1 MERIPTARPSWNDE
15 MRKAALETLDSKHWV
30 KGPKGKQFGEL
41 FADYCGSL
49 TAVPCQNGSSS
60 LWAALKILEIGPGD
74 EVIVP
79 SYTFIST
86 VTAISLV
93 GAKPIFVDVEP
104 DYWCVDLDSI
114 KAALTERTKAVIAVH
129 IYGQIY
135 NPEIIKFCREQSIAL
150 IEDAAQAH
158 GAALET
164 TGNEISMAGSLG
176 DIGCFSFFPS
186 KNMAVGGEGGMLTT
200 TRDHLTEL
208 VKGVINHGRSPSLES
223 MQLGS
228 NLRMSEVSAAIGIEQ
243 LKNLDRW
250 VERRRAIAQRYN
262 EQFINHPHLLT
273 PKVRPNTR
281 HAWHQYC
288 LSTKY
293 ANQLVEHLDQHA
305 IDARRYYQIP
315 CHKQQ
320 LFAEHP
326 QHGDE
331 LSNTNHLAKSLV
343 AIPVMHELTDLEIE
357 RIISAVNS
365 FSPV

>member
-1 MERIPTARPSWNDE
+1 MDRIPTARPSWTED
-15 MRKAALETLDSKHWV
+15 MRNAAIETLDSRHWV
-30 KGPKGKQFGEL
+30 KGAKGREFGEL
-41 FADYCGSL
+41 FATYCGAES
-49 TAVPCQNGSSS
+49 AVPCQNGSSS
-60 LWAALKILEIGPGD
+60 LWAALKILNIGPGD

-93 GAKPIFVDVEP
+93 GATPVFVDVEEDFWCI
-104 DYWCVDLDSI
+104 DYDSI
-114 KAALTERTKAVIAVH
+114 QNALTNKTKAVIAVH

-135 NPEIIKFCREQSIAL
+135 NPEIIHLCKNNSIYL

-158 GAALET
+158 GASFIDSNGE
-164 TGNEISMAGSLG
+164 ESKSGSLG

-200 TRDHLTEL
+200 TRKEL
-208 VKGVINHGRSPSLES
+208 SQLVHGVINHGRSPSLES

-243 LKNLDRW
+243 LKQLDKW
-250 VERRRAIAQRYN
+250 VERRRNIANRYT
-262 EQFINHPHLLT
+262 EQFTNHPFLET

-293 ANQLVEHLDQHA
+293 PNQLVEHLDQYA

-315 CHKQQ
+315 CHKQH

-326 QHGDE
+326 QHQVE
-331 LSNTNHLAKSLV
+331 LINTNHLAKSLV
-343 AIPVMHELTDLEIE
+343 AIPVMHELKDSEIE

-365 FSPV
+365 FNPV